1 MEHFYSEAL
10 PDHAKEQPF
19 LVVHEVRYIRQP
31 HQFHVAL
38 PHELIIDTKES
49 YTFTQFG
56 LMQRQHDSYMDAGAG
71 VFYVSD
77 DKTNW
82 TEVGTFT
89 MQKIHDTQNFTLETP
104 TRGRY
109 FKVQITQSNRD
120 LNTSLAEI
128 YAYGL

>member
-1 MEHFYSEAL
+1 MVIF
-10 PDHAKEQPF
+10 K
-19 LVVHEVRYIRQP
+19 YINP
-31 HQFHVAL
+31 L
-38 PHELIIDTKES
+38 LIIDTKES

-109 FKVQITQSNRD
+109 FKVQITQSNRG